1 MFSQYFHINKQN
13 GQKSNQQPRLL
24 RKNVKKEINRQLQF
38 IQFASD
44 HTRMTDKLACQGCV
58 CTAHTMCSEIT
69 MGVKSIT
76 ITHYTTDAD
85 MSSE

>member
-44 HTRMTDKLACQGCV
+44 HTRMTDKLAC
-58 CTAHTMCSEIT
+58 MCSEIT
-69 MGVKSIT
+69 MGVKINNNNT
-76 ITHYTTDAD
+76 LHN
-85 MSSE
+85 